1 MPNFKAVVKDASG
14 VVYTL
19 SDNTYVGAVQP
30 GDPNKTIW
38 FDTAENNIKVC
49 TNGAW
54 SVIGPGGAAIVTT
67 PTNMPVGPSVIIV
80 TGTGVTDGGSA
91 QLSFASIPP
100 AGSAVDIII
109 LPQPGPDGTRGHGW
123 TLIVPTADW
132 NGTWI
137 SDGVSMPGDTILAG
151 QHQASSDGIEDAGTL
166 GVLRSD
172 GRNILIPGNR
182 SADPSDTG
190 QTTPVYIRAISDGA
204 RVYYVYQACA
214 TR

>member
-49 TNGAW
+49 TNGVW

-80 TGTGVTDGGSA
+80 TGTGVPDDSSA
-91 QLSFASIPP
+91 QLSFASTPP
-100 AGSAVDIII
+100 AGSTVDIII

-123 TLIVPTADW
+123 KLTVPTADW

-137 SDGVSMPGDTILAG
+137 SDGVSMPTGDTLLTG
-151 QHQASSDGIEDAGTL
+151 QYPTSGGLEDAGTL
-166 GVLRSD
+166 DALPKDR
-172 GRNILIPGNR
+172 RNIIIPGLSEAAVSN
-182 SADPSDTG
+182 TG
-190 QTTPVYIRAISDGA
+190 QTTPVYIRAISDGT
-204 RVYYVYQACA
+204 RVYYVYQAWA
-214 TR
+214 GR